1 MSQPSFSFPRKWIL
15 KKPDSFRSLYRD
27 GLRLRGESITIFY
40 RPAAGDVFRVGFS
53 TRKKLAGAVGR
64 NRARRLMRE
73 VFRLHQ
79 HEIKRGVECLFVW
92 YGPIRGVRYR
102 TAEKEIMKLLRQ
114 GDLLK

>member
-1 MSQPSFSFPRKWIL
+1 MSQPSFSFPREWIL
-15 KKPDSFRSLYRD
+15 KKPDSFRELRRS
-27 GLRLRGESITIFY
+27 GLRLRGESIDIFY
-40 RPAAGDVFRVGFS
+40 RPVAGDVFRLGFS

-79 HEIKRGVECLFVW
+79 HEIKRGLECLLVW
-92 YGPIRGVRYR
+92 HGPIRGVRYR
-102 TAEKEIMKLLRQ
+102 TAEIEIMKLLRQ